1 MNLIDTL
8 NKIGHPSILVIGDL
22 ILDRYVWG
30 KVKRISPEAPIQ
42 ILNVNALS
50 REIRLGGA
58 ANVAHNLVTLGAR
71 VNCLGVAGRDEG
83 GYQLKKKLHSLKIN
97 TSGIII
103 DRNHI
108 TPIKTRFIAYN
119 QQVLRVD
126 EENSQDIN
134 KQTEQKLLAQF
145 KKAIARADLVIV
157 SDYLKGTLTN
167 SLMRSICRISR
178 SYNKT
183 LIIGPKGK
191 DYRKYRGATGLVFN
205 RSEAG
210 MLTGIEI
217 KDNKSRSMNGK
228 WLIKNL
234 QLKFAVITLGEEG
247 IYLIDKSGNEIYE
260 PAQPLT
266 VYDVTGAGDSVLA
279 TLGLAL
285 ASEYS
290 YQTAL
295 QLANLA
301 AGVVVSKVGTAT
313 VSRNEI
319 IDHFNIL
326 NKTHDSGLN
335 KIKSLNEL
343 ISTIRNPKS
352 EIRNS
357 TIVFT
362 NGCFD
367 ILHPGHIKTLSFA
380 KSQGDILVVG
390 LNSDKSVRAIKG
402 PGRPIFKQELRARS
416 LAALESVD
424 YIVIFNEPTP
434 AKLISKIKPDILVKG
449 ADWKGK
455 KVVGAD
461 FIKSYGGKIVLSPME
476 KGISTTKLLLS
487 TGLYSAHVET
497 LS

>member
-8 NKIGHPSILVIGDL
+8 NSLGHPSILIIGDL

-30 KVKRISPEAPIQ
+30 KVNRISPEAPIQ
-42 ILNVNALS
+42 ILNVQS

-71 VNCLGVAGRDEG
+71 VTCLGVVSADENGRH
-83 GYQLKKKLHSLKIN
+83 LKNKLNSLKIN
-97 TSGIII
+97 TTGIII
-103 DRNHI
+103 NHNNN
-108 TPIKTRFIAYN
+108 TPIKTRFIAHN

-126 EENSQDIN
+126 EENTQYID

-145 KKAIARADLVIV
+145 RKAITRSDIVIA
-157 SDYLKGTLTN
+157 SDYLKGTLTDF
-167 SLMRSICRISR
+167 LMRAVCQLSH
-178 SYNKT
+178 SYNKM

-191 DYRKYRGATGLVFN
+191 DYRKYRGATGLVLN

-210 MLTGIEI
+210 MATGIEI
-217 KDNKSRSMNGK
+217 KNNKNRSIAGK

-234 QLKFAVITLGEEG
+234 QLKFVAITLGEEG
-247 IYLIDKSGNEIYE
+247 VYLVDKSGNEIYE
-260 PAQPLT
+260 PAKPLN

-279 TLGLAL
+279 TLGITL
-285 ASEYS
+285 ASARTD

-313 VSRNEI
+313 VSRPEI
-319 IDHFNIL
+319 MEHFNIL
-326 NKTHDSGLN
+326 NQSHTSSLN
-335 KIKSLNEL
+335 KIRSLPEL
-343 ISTIRNPKS
+343 IPILHNPQS
-352 EIRNS
+352 EFRNS

-367 ILHPGHIKTLSFA
+367 ILHPGHIKTLTFA

-390 LNSDKSVRAIKG
+390 LNSDKSVRSIKG
-402 PGRPIFKQELRARS
+402 PSRPIFKQELRARS
-416 LAALESVD
+416 LAALECVD
-424 YIVIFNEPTP
+424 YVVTFDETTP

-455 KVVGAD
+455 QIVGND
-461 FIKSYGGKIVLSPME
+461 FIKSYGGKVVFSPLE
-476 KGISTTKLLLS
+476 KGISTTKIIKTLL
-487 TGLYSAHVET
+487 
-497 LS
+497 